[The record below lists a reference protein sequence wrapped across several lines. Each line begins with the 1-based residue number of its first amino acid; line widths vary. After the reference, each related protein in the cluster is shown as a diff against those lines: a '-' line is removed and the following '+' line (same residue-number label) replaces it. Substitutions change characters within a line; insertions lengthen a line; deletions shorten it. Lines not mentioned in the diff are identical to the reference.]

1 MGGQNM
7 SSGNQSGVP
16 GNQGQMA
23 QGAGT
28 VSPQVSPGYQN
39 MMYAPVSKPNVV
51 VIGNSG
57 VGRLHSSERCL
68 QIVNFRQR

>member
-39 MMYAPVSKPNVV
+39 MMYAPV
-51 VIGNSG
+51 GA
-57 VGRLHSSERCL
+57 L
-68 QIVNFRQR
+68 